1 MIIHTDTPTA
11 PGDRGHIPHDSIST
25 YEGLN
30 SEMQRIKSL
39 APSKYQKEVE
49 GAEKRLGLLFDGLN
63 NDDIKA
69 EQAVQL
75 KTLASSIQARD
86 FEQAQA
92 IHADLTKQGQTGP
105 WMVSATSRVLL
116 RRC

>member
-1 MIIHTDTPTA
+1 MTIDTDSLTA
-11 PGDRGHIPHDSIST
+11 PGDRSHIPPDSIST

-30 SEMQRIKSL
+30 NEMQRIKSL
-39 APSKYQKEVE
+39 APAKYQKEVE

-69 EQAVQL
+69 EEAAQL

-92 IHADLTKQGQTGP
+92 IHADLTRQGQTGP
-105 WMVSATSRVLL
+105 WMVSRLD
-116 RRC
+116 